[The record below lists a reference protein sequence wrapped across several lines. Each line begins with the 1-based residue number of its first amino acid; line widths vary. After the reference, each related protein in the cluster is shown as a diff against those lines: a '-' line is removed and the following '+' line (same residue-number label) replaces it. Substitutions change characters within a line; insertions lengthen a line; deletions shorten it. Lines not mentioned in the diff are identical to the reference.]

1 MQAKKGLNVMNTYLL
16 RRYDTYFN
24 DVRHETIIAC
34 VDDETAINTAKS
46 TLLLSIHPLDTVEIQ
61 VCRKGLSMGEWCMFA
76 AVYYY
81 DDDEIAIDD
90 CFC

>member
-1 MQAKKGLNVMNTYLL
+1 MQAKKGLNVMNEYLL

-24 DVRHETIIAC
+24 DERNETIIECA
-34 VDDETAINTAKS
+34 DDETAIKTAKS
-46 TLLLSIHPLDTVEIQ
+46 FLFLAIHPKDSVEIQ

-76 AVYYY
+76 AVYY
-81 DDDEIAIDD
+81 DDDEIVVDD